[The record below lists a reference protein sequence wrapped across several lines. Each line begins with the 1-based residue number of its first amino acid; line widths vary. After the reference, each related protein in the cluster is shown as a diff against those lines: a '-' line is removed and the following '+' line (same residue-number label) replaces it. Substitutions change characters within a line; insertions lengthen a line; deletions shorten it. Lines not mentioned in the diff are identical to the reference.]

1 MADQG
6 MTCLPANVCVHHAT
20 NARQTQSVTLGEH
33 KGPQPGRDASV
44 RLPTPYAGRLENR
57 LSEENHLFR
66 GIGPSDPKATGVG
79 LLV

>member
-6 MTCLPANVCVHHAT
+6 MTCLPANVCVHHAI
-20 NARQTQSVTLGEH
+20 NERQTRSVTPGEH
-33 KGPQPGRDASV
+33 RGPQAGCDASV
-44 RLPTPYAGRLENR
+44 RLPTPYAGQPKNR
-57 LSEENHLFR
+57 PSEENHLFQ